1 MPWRATPVRWLAA
14 GVLVAGL
21 VLLAPG
27 RAGTARVPGAEP
39 FAYPHGR
46 ASIRL
51 VPSDLYAATLARN
64 EQERGAAATPP
75 PGLVL
80 DPRSARPE
88 LVERGLTLFRAAP
101 FVTPKG
107 LTPPPRRPPWL
118 AVLDAGLP
126 GQPVFEQGAV
136 LKIPTDQVIVAFDR
150 ELSADEVRTAL
161 HAAAEELVWDTVVP
175 LRAGTWLARLAD
187 ATGGRAFDASRA
199 LAELPIVLY
208 AEPNFV
214 DIFLETPA
222 AGPELPPAPR
232 KPSLGVITGIET
244 PPGMKLRASW
254 ENAPLDSSWQDQLDG
269 SFEVDWAG
277 WMAAREDTGTR
288 TEPVVTEYRAH
299 SGRRSAYMTAA
310 DLAGRQPP
318 GPYPEN
324 ANAYLFSP
332 PFDLSDAEDAFV
344 ELWAWAQLEDP
355 RTEPRVV
362 YDFSRA
368 LLFDQA
374 EGAFVMAVPLA
385 PGVESGDMTRHPGT
399 DRGWR
404 RLLFRVPAA
413 LRAKPLQLVIQFVSD
428 GSGAAEGLYV
438 DDVRVL
444 VSRGKPGFLPAQDPL
459 ARGQYVLASHV
470 QVAGRPTASDPAVR
484 AAAAWAAAPAYGGL
498 RVALLDDGVESGHP
512 DLALVEWDGTEEALP
527 PGEPLAP
534 EDRHGT
540 ACAGVLGAVANNQVG
555 IAGVAPGVPILPL
568 RRGADDASIALA
580 IDEAVRRRARIL
592 VLPWGW
598 NSASSSTIERALR
611 DAIDAGTIVVAAAGD
626 ADGRVPDAGRVDFPC
641 ALAASTPLV
650 CVGAASP
657 AGEPKSVATSDG
669 QPWWSSKTG
678 DREPALLAP
687 GTWLLATDRRQ
698 VPGYNDGTEGLGVGW
713 TARFGGTGAAA
724 CVVAGVAAL
733 ALERDPLLTP
743 AELKSLLLRTAGE
756 ARSASGRRGD
766 RVVDAEAAVRA
777 AIESAERR
785 KPPGGRPAS
794 TGKPA
799 AGR

>member
-1 MPWRATPVRWLAA
+1 MLGCAAPIRWLAV
-14 GVLVAGL
+14 GGLVAGL
-21 VLLAPG
+21 VLLATG
-27 RAGTARVPGAEP
+27 RAGTARAPGAEP

-51 VPSDLYAATLARN
+51 VPSDRYAATLARD

-80 DPRSARPE
+80 DPRSSRPE

-101 FVTPKG
+101 VVPPKG
-107 LTPPPRRPPWL
+107 LEPPPRRLPWL

-136 LKIPTDQVIVAFDR
+136 LRIPTDQVLVAFDR
-150 ELSADEVRTAL
+150 ELSADDVRTAL
-161 HAAAEELVWDTVVP
+161 RAASDELKWSTVVP
-175 LRAGTWLARLAD
+175 LRAGAWLAKLED
-187 ATGGRAFDASRA
+187 ATGGRAFEASRA

-214 DIFLETPA
+214 SVFLETPA
-222 AGPELPPAPR
+222 SAPELPPAPR
-232 KPSLGVITGIET
+232 KPTLGMIAGIET
-244 PPGMKLRASW
+244 PPGVKLRASW
-254 ENAPLDSSWQDQLDG
+254 DNAPLDSSWQDLLDG
-269 SFEVDWAG
+269 SFEADWGG
-277 WMAAREDTGTR
+277 WMAAREETASR
-288 TEPVVTEYRAH
+288 TAPVVTEYRAH

-310 DLAGRQPP
+310 DLAGRKPP

-344 ELWAWAQLEDP
+344 ELWTWAQLEDP
-355 RTEPRVV
+355 LVEPRVA
-362 YDFSRA
+362 YDYGRA

-374 EGAFVMAVPLA
+374 DGAFVMAVPLA

-404 RLLFRVPAA
+404 RLLFRVPVA

-428 GSGAAEGLYV
+428 GSGTAEGLYV

-459 ARGQYVLASHV
+459 ARAQYVLASHA
-470 QVAGRPTASDPAVR
+470 QIAGRPTASDPAVR
-484 AAAAWAAAPAYGGL
+484 AAAGWKAGPAFGDL

-527 PGEPLAP
+527 PGDPLTP

-540 ACAGVLGAVANNQVG
+540 ACAGLLGAIANNQAG

-580 IDEAVRRRARIL
+580 VDEAVRRRVRVL

-598 NSASSSTIERALR
+598 SSAPSSTIERALR
-611 DAIDAGTIVVAAAGD
+611 DAIEAGTSVVAAAGD
-626 ADGRVPDAGRVDFPC
+626 AGGSVPDTGRVDFPC
-641 ALAASTPLV
+641 VLAASTPLL

-657 AGEPKSVATSDG
+657 AGEPKSVASSDG
-669 QPWWSSKTG
+669 VPWWNSKTG

-698 VPGYNDGTEGLGVGW
+698 APGYNDGAEALGAGW

-733 ALERDPLLTP
+733 ALAKDPLLTP
-743 AELKSLLLRTAGE
+743 AELKALLLRTADE

-785 KPPGGRPAS
+785 KPSVERRPDS
-794 TGKPA
+794 
-799 AGR
+799 